1 MIFAVINIII
11 CAILVYISFSIDKNV
26 KGNSSNASLVNLFLF
41 LGVIF
46 LFMAITIILCL
57 DNSVQ
62 HTLLSNP
69 DGTQSLHVEL
79 HNSFPAALLSGRFT
93 YLIMGWFAVCSC
105 SYMLVFPDYK
115 KYKAVTFFQVLL
127 FINSVYFFILQNR

>member
-1 MIFAVINIII
+1 MIFVVINIII

-26 KGNSSNASLVNLFLF
+26 KGNSSNASLVNLFFF

-79 HNSFPAALLSGRFT
+79 HNSFSPAAVERYGRNRAFT
-93 YLIMGWFAVCSC
+93 A
-105 SYMLVFPDYK
+105 SYSRVAK
-115 KYKAVTFFQVLL
+115 TFL
-127 FINSVYFFILQNR
+127 FMCLNL